1 VKTLL
6 ITGASGF
13 LGPTL
18 CERAAKQWNVAA
30 AMHRHPVPIPHA
42 RAVGTDL
49 GAYAE
54 ARELLAQLRPDAVI
68 HAAALSNTEYCQTH
82 PAESEAINVEASA
95 NLAGLAADRG
105 IPFVFTSTDLVF
117 DGERA
122 PYSEDSAA
130 NPISVYGEHK
140 LRAEAAIRQ
149 RHPDA
154 VICRLP
160 LLLGPRSVGAEGFLA
175 KMLGAMQRGE
185 QVRMFED
192 EVRTPVAP
200 SVAADGLLLAL
211 EKARGTTL
219 HLGGPER
226 LTRWAIGRLA
236 AEVAGVDVTNVVP
249 CRRGEIPMA
258 APRPRDVSMD
268 SSRAAALGYRPPPL
282 REQLERAFATS
293 PPRS

>member
-18 CERAAKQWNVAA
+18 CERAAQDWDIVAA
-30 AMHRHPVPIPHA
+30 AHRHPIPIPHA
-42 RAVGTDL
+42 RVAGVDL
-49 GAYAE
+49 AAYPE
-54 ARELLAQLRPDAVI
+54 LRELLAQFRPDAVI

-82 PAESEAINVEASA
+82 PEESEAINVEASA
-95 NLAGLAADRG
+95 NLAGLAADYG
-105 IPFVFTSTDLVF
+105 IPLVFTSTDLVF
-117 DGERA
+117 DGESA
-122 PYSEDSAA
+122 PYGEDSPAS
-130 NPISVYGEHK
+130 PISVYGEHK
-140 LRAEAAIRQ
+140 LRAESVIRQ

-154 VICRLP
+154 VICRVP
-160 LLLGPRSVGAEGFLA
+160 LLLGPRSAGAEGFLA
-175 KMLGAMQRGE
+175 KMFGAVQRGE

-192 EVRTPVAP
+192 EVRTPVSP
-200 SVAADGLLLAL
+200 SVAAGGLLLAL

-236 AEVAGVDVTNVVP
+236 AEVAGLDVAKVVP

-258 APRPRDVSMD
+258 APRPRDVSLD
-268 SSRAAALGYRPPPL
+268 SRRAAALGYRPPPL